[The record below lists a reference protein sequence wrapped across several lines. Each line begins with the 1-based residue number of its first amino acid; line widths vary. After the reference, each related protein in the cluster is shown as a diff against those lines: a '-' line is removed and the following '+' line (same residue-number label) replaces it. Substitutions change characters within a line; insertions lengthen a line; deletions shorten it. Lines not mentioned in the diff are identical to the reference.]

1 MFHRFFVPLDGS
13 ARAEKAIPV
22 AASLARASAGTVILA
37 RVIVPPLPEE
47 YGANI
52 VTNEARLV
60 QGKER
65 TEARAYLDEV
75 MERYDQ
81 VLAGL
86 HVIVEVT
93 SDVGTVSSTLL
104 SLAEQE
110 HTDVIVMCSR
120 GESRLKRWV
129 LGSIAQSTM
138 RHSPLPV
145 LALNDH
151 STASVLENPTRPLRL
166 LVPLDGSAFSE
177 ATLQPLCQLLAL
189 FPTVEPH
196 ELHLLQVVTIPPAGG
211 RFRSGA
217 NVTDLLTQE
226 ERHQAEQYLQAV
238 AQLVSAWIP
247 EKTQVVVTT
256 ETIVDT
262 DVAGTVVKQAQ
273 GTTEQAGQ
281 ETRYD
286 LIALATHGRSGLKRA
301 LLGSVTE
308 HVFGFTTLPLFV
320 VCPPASEAEKK
331 STNQGAHKVPETQRS
346 QGPVGLL

>member
-1 MFHRFFVPLDGS
+1 MFQRFFVPLDGS

-52 VTNEARLV
+52 VGNEARLV
-60 QGKER
+60 QGEER
-65 TEARAYLDEV
+65 SEARAYLDEV
-75 MERYDQ
+75 MDRYDQ

-93 SDVGTVSSTLL
+93 FDSGTVSSTLL

-110 HTDVIVMCSR
+110 HTDMIVMCSR
-120 GESRLKRWV
+120 GENRLKRWV
-129 LGSIAQSTM
+129 FGSIAQSTM

-145 LALNDH
+145 LVLNDH
-151 STASVLENPTRPLRL
+151 GTASVLENPTRPLRL

-177 ATLQPLCQLLAL
+177 ATLQPLCQFLAL

-196 ELHLLQVVTIPPAGG
+196 ELHLLQVVTVPPAGG

-217 NVTDLLTQE
+217 NVTDLLQQDE
-226 ERHQAEQYLQAV
+226 CHQAEQYLQAV
-238 AQLVSAWIP
+238 AKGVSAWIP

-256 ETIVDT
+256 ETFVYT
-262 DVAGTVVKQAQ
+262 DVAGTIVKQVGQ
-273 GTTEQAGQ
+273 GTG
-281 ETRYD
+281 YD
-286 LIALATHGRSGLKRA
+286 LIALATHGRSGIKRA
-301 LLGSVTE
+301 ILGSVTE
-308 HVFGFTTLPLFV
+308 HVFGTTTLPLFV
-320 VCPPASEAEKK
+320 VCPSSVAAEQASARQKGQK
-331 STNQGAHKVPETQRS
+331 MPDAKPL